1 MARQRD
7 PLRDPRGQARRPTII
22 GSDMTE
28 LRVLYTDLDGT
39 LLGPG
44 GSLFSLPGGGTT
56 LAAAE
61 ALARLHEAGV
71 TLVPVSGRTHA
82 QMQENA
88 RVLGARAYIA
98 ELGGLIVDR
107 GDGRGAETVLRNY
120 GAYSGEQTPFEAMA
134 SSGAAAQL
142 LEHYAGALEPHTPWS
157 SMPREAT
164 MLFRGYAPDGPQ
176 VLQDAGYDW
185 LDLLDNGVIPRPF
198 EGLDVPEVHAY
209 HLGPKG
215 MSKSSGVAAHRASAG
230 VAIEAT
236 AMVGDAPSDLA
247 IAPEVGRVFIV
258 ANGRDAVGDAIDGVG
273 NAELTPRALGEGFAD
288 AVSTLLDG
296 S

>member
-1 MARQRD
+1 
-7 PLRDPRGQARRPTII
+7 
-22 GSDMTE
+22 MTE

-56 LAAAE
+56 LAAAQ
-61 ALARLHEAGV
+61 ALVRLREAGV
-71 TLVPVSGRTHA
+71 SLVPVSGRTHA

-88 RVLGARAYIA
+88 RVLGASAYIA

-107 GDGRGAETVLRNY
+107 GDGRGPEITIRNFGQY
-120 GAYSGEQTPFEAMA
+120 VGSQSPFEAMA
-134 SSGAAAQL
+134 SSGAAGHL
-142 LEHYAGALEPHTPWS
+142 LEHFGGRLEPHTPWS

-164 MLFRGYAPDGPQ
+164 MLFRGYAPDGQ
-176 VLQDAGYDW
+176 SVLDDVGYDW

-209 HLGPKG
+209 HLGPRG
-215 MSKSSGVAAHRASAG
+215 MSKTSGVAAHRAAAG
-230 VAIEAT
+230 VPRDAT

-247 IAPEVGRVFIV
+247 IATEVGRVFIV
-258 ANGRDAVGDAIDGVG
+258 ANGADAVGAAIDEVP

-288 AVSTLLDG
+288 AVETLLG
-296 S
+296 PS